1 MGKWKHRKMKYLVLH
16 YEMNQNQRCEN
27 LQNGLGFF
35 SKSDL
40 LLLMLIYI
48 WNNYFQAKEE

>member
-16 YEMNQNQRCEN
+16 YEMNQKQRCEN

-35 SKSDL
+35 SKSDP

-48 WNNYFQAKEE
+48 WNNYFQAK